1 MSKPIIKKLLAL
13 NEQFYW
19 MCFHANVG
27 SEAHPFLEFNGLMH
41 KYIECLAKSGVD
53 PQQANVHGGEAFPV
67 KDHDLE
73 YLGEKL
79 ACIFTPMIAA
89 NPRAREILSRHL
101 FPEPVATKQ
110 PICECGATE
119 YMEGSFA
126 TYCSE
131 GHTNDEET
139 APPL

>member
-1 MSKPIIKKLLAL
+1 MKPPKLFGIPFELVSDPDSRASSVTKPIIKKLLAL

-19 MCFHANVG
+19 LCFHANVG

-41 KYIECLAKSGVD
+41 KYIECLAKSDVD

-79 ACIFTPMIAA
+79 ACIFVPMIEA

-101 FPEPVATKQ
+101 FSDTCKKP
-110 PICECGATE
+110 
-119 YMEGSFA
+119 
-126 TYCSE
+126 
-131 GHTNDEET
+131 N
-139 APPL
+139 